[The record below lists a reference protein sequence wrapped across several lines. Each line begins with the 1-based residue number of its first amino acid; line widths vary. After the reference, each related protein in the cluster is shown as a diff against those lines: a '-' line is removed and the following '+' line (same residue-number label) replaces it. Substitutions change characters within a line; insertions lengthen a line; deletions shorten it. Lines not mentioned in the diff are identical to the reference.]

1 MNIERIDLNLLVYLD
16 VLLRER
22 NVTRAASYLGITQPA
37 MSNGLRRLRE
47 LFDDPLLVRTSEGM
61 TPTERAL
68 ELQPVVRS
76 ALAAIEREVQPRR
89 SFDPR
94 EATRVFRIMASD
106 YAESTLF
113 PAVMARLHEEAP
125 RVVLDI
131 LNPSDVS
138 YLNVE
143 QGKVDMVINRF
154 DSMPQSFH
162 QATVWQDSFS
172 CLLARD
178 NPIARSFDLESY
190 LAAPHVWVSKTGMGV
205 GVGVDPSAVQ
215 SLGWVDEALAR
226 LGRKRNITVFTR
238 HYQVAVLLAEQK
250 HLVVTVPS
258 RLAGTLRSGA
268 SVIVKTPPFDIPPFE
283 LKMAWSSLLQRNP
296 GHQWLRRLILDVA
309 RTIADVGPP

>member
-1 MNIERIDLNLLVYLD
+1 
-16 VLLRER
+16 
-22 NVTRAASYLGITQPA
+22 
-37 MSNGLRRLRE
+37 
-47 LFDDPLLVRTSEGM
+47 M